1 VNDQSDEQSRHIPT
15 RGGASR
21 RRISPAMTAMTAMT
35 SSPASA
41 RVGGVVGRGRGR
53 GRRAALALSS
63 GIGAR
68 RGRATTAAASS
79 SSLED
84 ANGDAQNYRA
94 LTCALRKPLGLTLES
109 GTGEVGAFV
118 AKVNEDGA
126 AKDMDAPKIE
136 PWDVLWEVNGVD
148 VRGMK
153 FDDVLDVVIGADG
166 DKDVELKFKRFE
178 KGINATAPA
187 DRTWLEANSL
197 KDGVT
202 TLPSGLQYKVIR
214 DGGVAKGR
222 IAPETPC
229 ECHYAGTLIDGTE
242 FDSSYKRGKPLT
254 FAPKQVIRGWTEA
267 MRRMGEGDK
276 WELYIPSELAYG
288 GRGSGRFIKPGMALL
303 FTMSIERVL

>member
-1 VNDQSDEQSRHIPT
+1 MMMMALRRSRST
-15 RGGASR
+15 RS
-21 RRISPAMTAMTAMT
+21 TK
-35 SSPASA
+35 
-41 RVGGVVGRGRGR
+41 
-53 GRRAALALSS
+53 
-63 GIGAR
+63 
-68 RGRATTAAASS
+68 AAAASSSSSS

-84 ANGDAQNYRA
+84 ANADVRNYRA

-118 AKVNEDGA
+118 AKVNEDGGS

-136 PWDVLWEVNGVD
+136 PWDVLWEVNGTD

-153 FDDVLDVVIGADG
+153 FDDVLDVVIGADA
-166 DKDVELKFKRFE
+166 DADVELKFKRFE
-178 KGINATAPA
+178 KGINATTPA

-197 KDGVT
+197 NDGVT

-214 DGGVAKGR
+214 DGGAAKGK

-276 WELYIPSELAYG
+276 WALYIPSELAYG

>member
-1 VNDQSDEQSRHIPT
+1 MESTTTTTTMGSST
-15 RGGASR
+15 RARVVRVVGGKSGGLKR
-21 RRISPAMTAMTAMT
+21 RRMMSRSTRSTK
-35 SSPASA
+35 
-41 RVGGVVGRGRGR
+41 
-53 GRRAALALSS
+53 
-63 GIGAR
+63 
-68 RGRATTAAASS
+68 AAAAA
-79 SSLED
+79 SLED
-84 ANGDAQNYRA
+84 ANGDVRNYRA

-118 AKVNEDGA
+118 AKVNEDGS

-136 PWDVLWEVNGVD
+136 PWDVLWEVNGTD

-153 FDDVLDVVIGADG
+153 FDDVLDVVIGADA
-166 DKDVELKFKRFE
+166 DADVELKFKRFE
-178 KGINATAPA
+178 KGINATTPA

-214 DGGVAKGR
+214 DGGAAKGK